1 MTTISSIAQW
11 PRLAS
16 KFPRSGEWP
25 IFVAPDT
32 FRGGRD
38 LEAEDAYFK
47 TGVGIREVFH
57 LGPSAWGIAE
67 DAYCF
72 ECGNTR
78 DRTGELSVESDQDD
92 FVTLG
97 RLDVAAGAS
106 STPTI
111 VKAPRPSDSLLE
123 IEWPGILNI
132 GWNPAEAMI
141 ILRSWEDRFG
151 AVPLS
156 VSDSTLSLVVARPP
170 RTIEEAR
177 FVAHEH
183 FHFCRYDTQFHGF
196 EGIAP
201 YVAKLVGSRVWDF
214 WWD

>member
-11 PRLAS
+11 SRLAR

-32 FRGGRD
+32 FRWGRD
-38 LEAEDAYFK
+38 RAAEEAFFE

-57 LGPSAWGIAE
+57 LGPSAWGVAE
-67 DAYCF
+67 DDYCF

-78 DRTGELSVESDQDD
+78 DRTGELSIESAQDD

-97 RLDVAAGAS
+97 ELDVAADAT
-106 STPTI
+106 STPT
-111 VKAPRPSDSLLE
+111 VVRAARPCESLLE

-156 VSDSTLSLVVARPP
+156 ISDSTRSTWRRYASRMPAACASVP
-170 RTIEEAR
+170 R
-177 FVAHEH
+177 
-183 FHFCRYDTQFHGF
+183 
-196 EGIAP
+196 
-201 YVAKLVGSRVWDF
+201 
-214 WWD
+214 